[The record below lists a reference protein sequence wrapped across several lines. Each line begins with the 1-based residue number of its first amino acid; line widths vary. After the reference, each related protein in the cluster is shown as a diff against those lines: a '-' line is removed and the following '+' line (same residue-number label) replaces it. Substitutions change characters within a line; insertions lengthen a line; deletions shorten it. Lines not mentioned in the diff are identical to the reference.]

1 MIKKLKLIKTGNSG
15 TYYIE
20 NGEKVDGVHQKIT
33 GNPIGIYG
41 NVTKIWGDVSKI
53 WGDVY
58 ALSGNVSGLS
68 GNADGI
74 KGNINECEITD
85 EERAKG
91 IRIEDLVGEEKE
103 NL

>member
-41 NVTKIWGDVSKI
+41 NVTKMELPRGYGS
-53 WGDVY
+53 
-58 ALSGNVSGLS
+58 AE
-68 GNADGI
+68 
-74 KGNINECEITD
+74 ECPPDD
-85 EERAKG
+85 EEE
-91 IRIEDLVGEEKE
+91 IEEEE
-103 NL
+103 QEYEYDDVADMEGR